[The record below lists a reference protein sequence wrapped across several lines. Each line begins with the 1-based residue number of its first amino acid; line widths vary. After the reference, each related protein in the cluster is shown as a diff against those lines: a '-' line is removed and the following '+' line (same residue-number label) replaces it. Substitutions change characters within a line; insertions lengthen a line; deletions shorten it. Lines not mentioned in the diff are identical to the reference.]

1 MRFEKKHAV
10 MVSKTNRVV
19 CVLQFN
25 FFKTLFWLENLFS
38 IICMKYMIQRAKL
51 IIFFLNFAVI
61 FKAV

>member
-1 MRFEKKHAV
+1 